1 MNSMETIQQS
11 LSNTFMIIF
20 ADQRSIKIKTWA
32 IERLIQA
39 SSQNTLRYFNM
50 WRSIN
55 RESKVGEELMKKKKT
70 DALKIFTNVLGGS
83 QQSQTVDI
91 IHKFKKNLHITQIS
105 RNFLNRLLRTKSGKV
120 IQLFEIWKKLPSAKL
135 AAKKKRAIKF
145 EGNLHRISQK
155 LMKKGFD
162 PFKNESFEARNRK
175 RICIERLIRASM
187 GEEKKKFIL
196 WR

>member
-145 EGNLHRISQK
+145 EGNLHKISQK

>member
-1 MNSMETIQQS
+1 
-11 LSNTFMIIF
+11 
-20 ADQRSIKIKTWA
+20 
-32 IERLIQA
+32 
-39 SSQNTLRYFNM
+39 
-50 WRSIN
+50 
-55 RESKVGEELMKKKKT
+55 MKKKKT

-155 LMKKGFD
+155 RMKKGFD